1 MNQIE
6 QMSYDLLDEEARDF
20 LRAFFKESLS
30 DLEYQVVDMRVGLS
44 DGHTHSLGEIEERL
58 DITQDQLRK
67 IARKV
72 KRTLDSAT
80 LPSEKLIVWRKP
92 DDPDEVLAQCV
103 LDNGIVLGNP
113 VQFSIFE
120 MEMTE
125 NSSISLISRG
135 NHLLVSFRQNQNKG
149 TTQKA
154 LDFIHFNSKEAFELV
169 SFSDGEHTMIV
180 RIDKKN
186 ARKKNMSLNPLKV
199 CTGNPPVGKA
209 LLLALKQQSEE
220 LAESALSAL
229 GRVLRT
235 KCDVLSLRDFGY
247 DNYESELSESL
258 SLTIEELNL
267 SIWTRNCLMRYGIRT
282 VADIVSM
289 RESELKSIRFMN
301 QKCISE
307 IKWKIRELDLWLKDY
322 ESF

>member
-6 QMSYDLLDEEARDF
+6 QISYDLLDEEARDF

-44 DGHTHSLGEIEERL
+44 DGHTHSLGEIKERL
-58 DITQDQLRK
+58 DITQDQLHK

-72 KRTLDSAT
+72 RRTLDSAT

-92 DDPDEVLAQCV
+92 ENPDEVLAQCI

-113 VQFSIFE
+113 AQFSIFE

-125 NSSISLISRG
+125 DSSISLISRG
-135 NHLLVSFRQNQNKG
+135 NHLLASFRQSQNNG
-149 TTQKA
+149 TIQKA
-154 LDFIHFNSKEAFELV
+154 LDFIHFTSKESFELI
-169 SFSDGEHTMIV
+169 SFSDGDHTMIAQ
-180 RIDKKN
+180 IDKKN
-186 ARKKNMSLNPLKV
+186 ARKKDMNIAPLKV
-199 CTGNPPVGKA
+199 CAENPTVEKA
-209 LLLALKQQSEE
+209 LLLALKQPCEE
-220 LAESALSAL
+220 LVELALSGL
-229 GRVLRT
+229 GRVLRA
-235 KCDVLSLRDFGY
+235 KCAALSLRDFGY

-267 SIWTRNCLMRYGIRT
+267 SVWTRNCLMRYGIRT

-307 IKWKIRELDLWLKDY
+307 IKWKIRELDLWLEDY